1 MSSPALRRWSI
12 TAVSFAAAI
21 GASVYVV
28 ASTWPTGGVARL
40 PIAVHGVALLAALL
54 ELLARGIKLQLS
66 GRALGVHISL
76 GTSLRTILGGD
87 FAAAITPARSGSE
100 PARFLVLSEAGV
112 KPAPAII
119 VLFAELVLE
128 MFSLALVA
136 FALALLFRDSGPA
149 IGSVLGLVGGYAVFV
164 IGGGAAAAALARRR
178 SSGPPPRWA
187 LRVGLNA
194 ARWRAVQRALRQ
206 LRSSLSAVRGADRG
220 LLALAYLASVV
231 HVALRLAVLPA
242 LVLMVAP
249 HVHPA
254 PLLLWPLALFYGG
267 IVAPAPGGG
276 GFIEVAFRGV
286 LHGAIPAALFAPALI
301 WWRFYTFYLYVLLGA
316 LATGRTALRALREG
330 DDEADA
336 EDERAGRQA
345 A

>member
-1 MSSPALRRWSI
+1 MSAHHALRRWTL
-12 TAVSFAAAI
+12 TALSFTAAI
-21 GASVYVV
+21 GVSVYVV
-28 ASTWPTGGVARL
+28 VSTWPEGGVARL
-40 PIAVHGVALLAALL
+40 PLVAHGAALLAALL
-54 ELLARGIKLQLS
+54 ELLARGVKLELS
-66 GRALGVHISL
+66 ARSLGVRIPL
-76 GTSLRTILGGD
+76 RTSLRTILAGD
-87 FAAAITPARSGSE
+87 FAAAVTPARTGSE
-100 PARFLVLSEAGV
+100 PARFLVFSEAGV
-112 KPAPAII
+112 KPAPTII
-119 VLFAELVLE
+119 VLFTELVLE

-136 FALALLFRDSGPA
+136 LVLALLFRDAGRA
-149 IGSVLGLVGGYAVFV
+149 LGGVLGLVGGYATFV

-187 LRVGLNA
+187 LLVGLNA
-194 ARWRAVQRALRQ
+194 ARWRTVQRALRQ
-206 LRSSLSAVRGADRG
+206 LRSSMTAVRGADRG
-220 LLALAYLASVV
+220 LLALAFVASVA

-242 LVLMVAP
+242 LVLIVEP
-249 HVHPA
+249 EVRLA

-286 LHGAIPAALFAPALI
+286 LHGTIPSAVFAPALI

-316 LATGRTALRALREG
+316 VAAGRTALRALREG

-336 EDERAGRQA
+336 EDERVA